1 MKNCVRLK
9 KKKKNPGFKGS
20 SGKVRWTNCTA
31 FEEMSERVVEEMS
44 ASPEKRKPPHM
55 PLWNPPILACPDGTL

>member
-1 MKNCVRLK
+1 
-9 KKKKNPGFKGS
+9 
-20 SGKVRWTNCTA
+20 VRWTNCTA

-55 PLWNPPILACPDGTL
+55 PCGTLQY